1 VRVCVVGSGG
11 REHALAHTLARTAD
25 VVVTP
30 GNPGMA
36 APITVADA
44 PVEDIEADLYVVG
57 PEAPLVAGLADNL
70 RARGKA
76 VVGPG
81 ADGALLEG
89 SKAFMKE
96 VLRAAGVPSAR
107 FATFDALEA
116 SAALAYLETT
126 PGPWVIKTDGLA
138 AGKGVLVAHTI
149 EDARADVT
157 AKLSGS
163 AFGDAGR
170 HVVIEE
176 GLVGEECSL
185 LVLCDGTRAV
195 PLVPAQDFKR
205 IRDGDAGP
213 NTGGM
218 GAYAPMPQVRD
229 ADVGRLMDT
238 AVFPL
243 VEELRRRGI
252 DYRGVLYAGLM
263 LTAEGPK
270 VIEYNVRFG
279 DPEAQVVLPL
289 LASDP
294 AELLLAVADGA
305 LDDAAPPAFADAA
318 AVCVVLAAPGYPESP
333 RIGDDIEGLT
343 PTGQS
348 VAAVPGTT
356 VFHAGTARHG
366 GSGPFHTAGGRV
378 LGVTAVAPTL
388 AEARD
393 NAYAAASP
401 IEWEGMQLRHDIAAQ
416 AAGSALAVG
425 EGAR

>member
-1 VRVCVVGSGG
+1 MRVCVVGSGG

-96 VLRAAGVPSAR
+96 VLRAAGVPTAR

-116 SAALAYLETT
+116 SDALAYLETMS
-126 PGPWVIKTDGLA
+126 GPWVIKTDGLA

-205 IRDGDAGP
+205 IRDADAGP

-229 ADVGRLMDT
+229 ADVGRLMDS
-238 AVFPL
+238 AVLPL

-289 LASDP
+289 LESDP
-294 AELLLAVADGA
+294 AELLLAVADGT
-305 LDDAAPPAFADAA
+305 LEEAAPPAFAAAA

-343 PTGQS
+343 PSGQS

-366 GSGPFHTAGGRV
+366 GTGPFHTAGGRV

-388 AEARD
+388 AEARA
-393 NAYAAASP
+393 NAYAAAAP

-416 AAGSALAVG
+416 AAGSAVAVG
-425 EGAR
+425 DGAR

>member
-1 VRVCVVGSGG
+1 
-11 REHALAHTLARTAD
+11 
-25 VVVTP
+25 
-30 GNPGMA
+30 
-36 APITVADA
+36 
-44 PVEDIEADLYVVG
+44 
-57 PEAPLVAGLADNL
+57 
-70 RARGKA
+70 
-76 VVGPG
+76 
-81 ADGALLEG
+81 
-89 SKAFMKE
+89 
-96 VLRAAGVPSAR
+96 
-107 FATFDALEA
+107 
-116 SAALAYLETT
+116 
-126 PGPWVIKTDGLA
+126 
-138 AGKGVLVAHTI
+138 
-149 EDARADVT
+149 
-157 AKLSGS
+157 
-163 AFGDAGR
+163 
-170 HVVIEE
+170 
-176 GLVGEECSL
+176 
-185 LVLCDGTRAV
+185 
-195 PLVPAQDFKR
+195 
-205 IRDGDAGP
+205 
-213 NTGGM
+213 M

-229 ADVGRLMDT
+229 ADVGGLMDS
-238 AVFPL
+238 AVLPL

-289 LASDP
+289 LEGDLAG
-294 AELLLAVADGA
+294 LLHAVADGA

-366 GSGPFHTAGGRV
+366 GTGPFHTAGGRV

-388 AEARD
+388 AEARA
-393 NAYAAASP
+393 NAYAAAAP
-401 IEWEGMQLRHDIAAQ
+401 IEWEGMQLRHDIAEQ